1 MRGRRLPGRVGAQ
14 EAGPSLTLWRGS
26 LLSWGPRWLLGDLA
40 AQGQGPWGR
49 SLRQRS
55 GAGEVKN
62 SYQPVGHQ
70 PIRMTRVPCMLGVAA
85 FVAELRD
92 GRLWGRVGGAEIY
105 SHGRGQE
112 VLREVRV
119 ATVYQIFKYWTILKS
134 WSLPQHMCVPVLLL
148 ACWLSAL

>member
-92 GRLWGRVGGAEIY
+92 GRLWGRVGGGDLFPGEGSGGTQGSQGSNY
-105 SHGRGQE
+105 
-112 VLREVRV
+112 
-119 ATVYQIFKYWTILKS
+119 
-134 WSLPQHMCVPVLLL
+134 
-148 ACWLSAL
+148 LSNF

>member
-1 MRGRRLPGRVGAQ
+1 M
-14 EAGPSLTLWRGS
+14 
-26 LLSWGPRWLLGDLA
+26 LSWGPHGLLGDLA

-70 PIRMTRVPCMLGVAA
+70 PIRMSRVPCMLGVVA

-92 GRLWGRVGGAEIY
+92 SRLWGRGGFIPRGGVRRY
-105 SHGRGQE
+105 SE
-112 VLREVRV
+112 
-119 ATVYQIFKYWTILKS
+119 KS
-134 WSLPQHMCVPVLLL
+134 G
-148 ACWLSAL
+148 

>member
-26 LLSWGPRWLLGDLA
+26 LLSWGPRGLLGDLA

-85 FVAELRD
+85 FVAELRG
-92 GRLWGRVGGAEIY
+92 GRLWGWGGI
-105 SHGRGQE
+105 SSQGRGQE

-119 ATVYQIFKYWTILKS
+119 ATIYQFLNYWAIFKS
-134 WSLPQHMCVPVLLL
+134 CSLPQHMCVPVLLL